1 MKLRN
6 HFLLLFILFLTAC
19 GFHLRGQYEI
29 PEGLQFVVLQGE
41 VSEQLKEALKNEFN
55 SVGITDSK
63 NVDNIPR
70 AYLNLSDEVFD
81 KNINTLAVSGQVS
94 NYDLDYSVI
103 FSVSS
108 NDELKKLGKAVAITE
123 QKVKIHRVLNVD
135 QQAVLASKDEERTI
149 RQEMYAELARM
160 ILFRIQTLTKTKTP

>member
-1 MKLRN
+1 
-6 HFLLLFILFLTAC
+6 
-19 GFHLRGQYEI
+19 
-29 PEGLQFVVLQGE
+29 
-41 VSEQLKEALKNEFN
+41 
-55 SVGITDSK
+55 
-63 NVDNIPR
+63 VDDIPR

-108 NDELKKLGKAVAITE
+108 NDELKKLGKAVVITE

-160 ILFRIQTLTKTKTP
+160 ILFRIQTLTKTP